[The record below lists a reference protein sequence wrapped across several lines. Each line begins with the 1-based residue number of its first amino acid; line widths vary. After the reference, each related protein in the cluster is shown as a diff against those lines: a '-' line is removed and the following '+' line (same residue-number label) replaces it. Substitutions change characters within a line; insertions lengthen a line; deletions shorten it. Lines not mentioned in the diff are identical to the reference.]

1 MSRFEV
7 HAVWLVEGPK
17 VLRGTGVLSGAWP
30 RGLVLSHYD
39 GRVLTVVAEVRAP
52 TEDDARALVAGR
64 VVLAWQDRT
73 GQPLGAPDRVR
84 VRRRDRRAAVA
95 AGIAGRRRRRPDLSA
110 PALRSL
116 GDPSGLPADALLL
129 PGTGLVVGP
138 WPDDRPDGSG
148 GPGDRPDDGGLAGVR
163 EPRRPGP
170 GPGTLSA
177 QALPP
182 ATPRETRFF
191 AGPREG

>member
-17 VLRGTGVLSGAWP
+17 VVRGTGLLSGSWP
-30 RGLVLSHYD
+30 SGLVLSHYD
-39 GRVLTVVAEVRAP
+39 GRVLTVVAEVRAR

-73 GQPLGAPDRVR
+73 GQPLGGPDRVR
-84 VRRRDRRAAVA
+84 VRRRDRRDAVA

-110 PALRSL
+110 GSVRSFPDRAV
-116 GDPSGLPADALLL
+116 GADAPLL

-138 WPDDRPDGSG
+138 WPDERPDG
-148 GPGDRPDDGGLAGVR
+148 PDERPDDGGLAGVR

-170 GPGTLSA
+170 GPGSLSA
-177 QALPP
+177 RAVPP
-182 ATPRETRFF
+182 AASPETRFF
-191 AGPREG
+191 TGLRDV